1 MKTLAERLKWLRSER
16 GLKSKKVAAVAIGIR
31 YGTYQRY
38 EYGGNPSETHWKK
51 LIEFYGCSR
60 SWLQHDDGVA
70 FPDRAS
76 GPVEVGTSVL
86 GERSQYRS
94 SRSSSLTSPIGEFK
108 IRDVVYMAT
117 QILESGTSYAHALYL
132 NIVHFD
138 RALQGE
144 TRIEKCEGDIRRL
157 EGEVESMKKMVEKLS
172 EENKLLKGC
181 GGSSA
186 PIDQG
191 PAAADP
197 TGTDDPKT

>member
-1 MKTLAERLKWLRSER
+1 MRGFLMKTLAERLKWLRSER

-51 LIEFYGCSR
+51 LIEFYCCSR
-60 SWLQHDDGVA
+60 SWLQ
-70 FPDRAS
+70 
-76 GPVEVGTSVL
+76 
-86 GERSQYRS
+86 QYRS